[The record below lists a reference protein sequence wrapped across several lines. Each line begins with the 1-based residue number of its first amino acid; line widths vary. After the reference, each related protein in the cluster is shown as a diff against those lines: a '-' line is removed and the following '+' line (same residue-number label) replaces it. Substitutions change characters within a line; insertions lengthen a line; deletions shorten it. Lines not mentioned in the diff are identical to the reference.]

1 MVHTATVHSPQR
13 QLKSNTRAHARAR
26 NLSLHLPKVKITYS
40 VTLPKLEA
48 ARLAVPCCF
57 GRARVWQLKL
67 RGLSPSRGAAPAL
80 QRLTTPSCGL
90 QK

>member
-48 ARLAVPCCF
+48 ARLAVPCYF

-67 RGLSPSRGAAPAL
+67 RLALAQRL